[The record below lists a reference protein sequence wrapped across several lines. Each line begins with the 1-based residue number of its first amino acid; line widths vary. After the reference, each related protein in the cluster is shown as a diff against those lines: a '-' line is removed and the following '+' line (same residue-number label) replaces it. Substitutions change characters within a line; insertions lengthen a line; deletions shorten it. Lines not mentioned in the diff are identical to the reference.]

1 MRKNIFLANKKKI
14 RLLVIAI
21 GLALSITACGNKQR
35 VSENASSIEAELT
48 QNTRQIDKVTEN
60 NSENQENEDKDLDL
74 EKTSTTKKNDNDST
88 TTSKKS
94 DNNSATTSK
103 KVDGN
108 NSDDNTRKNVEN
120 TTKQSQ
126 TKPATNA
133 ANETTKAANNV
144 QQPTTKAVQ
153 PTTTVANTNSN
164 SIVHASDDV
173 NVAAKKI
180 VAAIITNNMNQEQKV
195 RAIHDYIIKTVRYEI
210 SDNYDI
216 YTAKGALINKV
227 AVCQGYALGFKAL
240 CDEAGIKCEM
250 VYGTGISAGQSIS
263 HAWNVVCVDGQWYQ
277 IDTTWDDPI
286 IDIIS
291 EEECK
296 KGANLSYAYYLI
308 PDSIMYMDHTAKNP
322 PRVCTSTKYE
332 KTSGYISNAND
343 FSNKVYSAIKAAGKQ
358 SSYVVDIQ
366 CPKKS
371 TEQYFSGDIF
381 TILNNGVKKYG
392 DGYANKVKYTCG
404 GNGKY
409 DFRRVTFTVNWD

>member
-1 MRKNIFLANKKKI
+1 MRKNIFLTNKKKI
-14 RLLVIAI
+14 RLLITAI

-35 VSENASSIEAELT
+35 VSENVSSIEAELT

-144 QQPTTKAVQ
+144 PQPTTKAVQ

-164 SIVHASDDV
+164 SIVQASDDV

-195 RAIHDYIIKTVRYEI
+195 RDLLHQMQK
-210 SDNYDI
+210 
-216 YTAKGALINKV
+216 
-227 AVCQGYALGFKAL
+227 F
-240 CDEAGIKCEM
+240 
-250 VYGTGISAGQSIS
+250 
-263 HAWNVVCVDGQWYQ
+263 
-277 IDTTWDDPI
+277 
-286 IDIIS
+286 
-291 EEECK
+291 
-296 KGANLSYAYYLI
+296 
-308 PDSIMYMDHTAKNP
+308 
-322 PRVCTSTKYE
+322 
-332 KTSGYISNAND
+332 
-343 FSNKVYSAIKAAGKQ
+343 
-358 SSYVVDIQ
+358 
-366 CPKKS
+366 
-371 TEQYFSGDIF
+371 
-381 TILNNGVKKYG
+381 
-392 DGYANKVKYTCG
+392 
-404 GNGKY
+404 
-409 DFRRVTFTVNWD
+409 